1 MRTLLLLLA
10 TLPTMLACGSSGGG
24 TPDSYIYTC
33 TASDDSP
40 QTYIAGLQVMGTS
53 QKMSFSLLDASPAPP
68 ARGNNT
74 WMVQINAMT
83 SGTVGAPVTD
93 ATITATPF
101 MPDHGHGTPIVV
113 GVTNNGGGQYQL
125 TPVNLWM
132 PGYWVTTLVVT
143 SATAGTDTAQYKFC
157 LPD

>member
-1 MRTLLLLLA
+1 M
-10 TLPTMLACGSSGGG
+10 ACSSSGSGT

-33 TASDDSP
+33 TASDDNP

-53 QKMSFSLLDASPAPP
+53 QKMAFSLLDAMPAPP

-74 WMVQINAMT
+74 WMVQINAMM
-83 SGTVGAPVTD
+83 SDAMVGPAVTD
-93 ATITATPF
+93 ATIVATPF
-101 MPDHGHGTPIVV
+101 MPDHGHGTPILV
-113 GVTNNGGGQYQL
+113 GVTNNGGGQYEL

-143 SATAGTDTAQYKFC
+143 SPTAGTDTAQYKFC